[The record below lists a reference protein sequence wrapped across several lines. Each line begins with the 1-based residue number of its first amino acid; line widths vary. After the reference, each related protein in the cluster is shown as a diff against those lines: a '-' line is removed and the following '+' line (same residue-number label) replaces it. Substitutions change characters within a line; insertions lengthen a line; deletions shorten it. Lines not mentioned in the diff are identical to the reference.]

1 MVGNWAVAHIVTI
14 AMLAFRWQ
22 GDSWPAVVG
31 KIVGL
36 VALCLVVVII
46 LGVAIA
52 RLS

>member
-1 MVGNWAVAHIVTI
+1 MGNWPVVLIVTI
-14 AMLAFRWQ
+14 VVLAFRWQ

-31 KIVGL
+31 KLVGL
-36 VALCLVVVII
+36 VALCLVVVVI